1 VVPRLG
7 ITLGDPAG
15 IGPEVLAAS
24 LSEFDFSSIPFIP
37 IIIGRREAVQRAF
50 SRFPKLVLTDLPDT
64 ADILDPSHIYLHPLE
79 FDHPLPDHGKGS
91 IESAKESLAY
101 IDESIALWKSRTID
115 GIVTGP
121 VNKGLIEKSGTKFMG
136 HTEYI
141 AERTGGHTPYMMMFS
156 GKYRVLLVTTHYAID
171 ELPALVNRKSIL
183 DTIECCDKALTAID
197 GKRPRIAVA
206 ARDPHCG
213 DAGAISMFD
222 TDVTAKAISDATA
235 LGIDCSGPFA
245 ADTLFLESKWR
256 TFDCAIAQY
265 HDQGLI
271 PFKILAF
278 EDGVNVTLG
287 LPVVRTSVDH
297 GTAYDIAGKGI
308 AQHSSMTQALRLAA
322 RLCG

>member
-1 VVPRLG
+1 MVKLG

-24 LSEFDFSSIPFIP
+24 LSEYSSLPFIP
-37 IIIGRREAVQRAF
+37 VIIGRREAAERAF
-50 SRFPKLVLTDLPDT
+50 ARFPGLQLTDLPSSAVD
-64 ADILDPSHIYLHPLE
+64 AVPSRIYLRNMV
-79 FDHPLPDHGKGS
+79 FSHPLPALGQGS
-91 IESAKESLAY
+91 LDSARESLAC
-101 IDESIALWKSRTID
+101 IDEALSLWKQGLID

-121 VNKGLIEKSGTKFMG
+121 VNKGLIEKSGTTFMG

-141 AERTGGHTPYMMMFS
+141 AERTGGHIPYMMMFS
-156 GKYRVLLVTTHYAID
+156 EKYRVLLVTTHYAVD
-171 ELPALVNRKSIL
+171 KLPSLLTGQSIF
-183 DTIECCDKALTAID
+183 DTITACDKALTLID
-197 GKRPRIAVA
+197 KKKPRIAVA
-206 ARDPHCG
+206 SRDPHCG

-222 TDVTAKAISDATA
+222 TDVTAKAIERAKA
-235 LGIDCSGPFA
+235 AGIDCHGPFA
-245 ADTLFLESKWR
+245 ADTLFLADKWR

-308 AQHSSMTQALRLAA
+308 ASHSSMTQALNLAA